1 MSYLNETLQSDF
13 RDIKIEFITGNL
25 SLPTPNINRLRKGG
39 NLFFNQ
45 KYWSII
51 KEWKSKSTITGSA
64 CLYAFGLIDRLPED
78 IDLLVDKDITKDIKL
93 VPIANYHNLYPG
105 MEGKLDLLG
114 YYPDRG
120 YNVDL
125 FHSTDHS
132 IISVDGYNFHHPFE
146 VIEKKIQISKFSA
159 YFCYDNH
166 VGERVKVHFGASGDR
181 NSRDVL
187 TVFKKLNPEYKNE
200 LAARLRVGFQ

>member
-25 SLPTPNINRLRKGG
+25 SLPTPNIDRLRKGG

-51 KEWKSKSTITGSA
+51 QEWKSKSTITGSA
-64 CLYAFGLIDRLPED
+64 CLYAFGLIDRLPKD
-78 IDLLVDKDITKDIKL
+78 IDLLVDKDITNDIKL
-93 VPIANYHNLYPG
+93 YHNRYPG

-114 YYPDRG
+114 YYPDSG

-146 VIEKKIQISKFSA
+146 VIEKKIQISEFRS
-159 YFCYDNH
+159 
-166 VGERVKVHFGASGDR
+166 SGDR
-181 NSRDVL
+181 KDFWDLL

-200 LAARLRVGFQ
+200 LF